1 MKPAM
6 TNIKPCPFCG
16 LTPNPSPEDE
26 DFDDIPECLICVTCQ
41 CFDSGMSDTYVEKPT
56 WNTRP
61 IEDAQTALI
70 VELEAKLE
78 KAIAAHDDAD
88 PANYLH
94 CACVA
99 PLTAR
104 VAELEA
110 ELAALRQDHDLA
122 VWDINRMAAN
132 MDAAQAEL
140 AALRWI
146 RVTARDDSLP
156 PIDMTQV
163 EMLLV
168 TKVDGEFLAMTSGE
182 QLKRLAAS
190 GNPKIKDYYWRPFTP
205 PAEAGEHP

>member
-1 MKPAM
+1 MPINDGWMDRGEDPNAVAQQYEVQIERLE
-6 TNIKPCPFCG
+6 TELAALREQLAALRAADRQRTLLADG
-16 LTPNPSPEDE
+16 LQS
-26 DFDDIPECLICVTCQ
+26 
-41 CFDSGMSDTYVEKPT
+41 
-56 WNTRP
+56 
-61 IEDAQTALI
+61 
-70 VELEAKLE
+70 
-78 KAIAAHDDAD
+78 
-88 PANYLH
+88 
-94 CACVA
+94 
-99 PLTAR
+99 
-104 VAELEA
+104 

-190 GNPKIKDYYWRPFTP
+190 GNPKIKDYYWRPFTH